1 MASQPTTKSQ
11 VQAYQF
17 VLRRMESALVRKDA
31 VMLHDPMA
39 SHRRATVVGI
49 LVACVGCI
57 GFLVWGL
64 FGGKGTVPN
73 PGSIVIGKQS
83 GSVYVV
89 ATDPQAQ
96 KRLIPMLNMASAK
109 LLVMAMAQGQGGQ
122 APKPTT
128 VNDAA
133 LADFPRGPRTGMVN
147 APDYLPAPNNIAAPS
162 WAVCDNI
169 QGAGTVTTVVGGAD
183 PQGFALAPNQSLY
196 VQDQTSHRI
205 FLVYV
210 PASVPGQPNTHVVKA
225 EVDQTQT
232 AVMDMY
238 GLAGQTPRP
247 ISTSMLN
254 AIPNAPALTVPTVT
268 GRGQAATYMH
278 SANPYQVGDVV
289 KETVNGNAYRY
300 YVLLQSGKQQISE
313 GAAAVLNAVKQG
325 GGDMANATNALA
337 NANNAQGQHLAVDT
351 WPAVVPAPVTAPQSS
366 GSCLSWKNVN
376 GDQVITANLNKGNA
390 APKPPVQLAQ
400 FDGVGPKLD
409 FVYLP
414 PGQAAVV
421 RGAANE
427 AGASSGPLYLV
438 SDSGVKYGI
447 KDVATAQ
454 GLGVINGGG
463 DIKAAPASIM
473 ATLPTGDFLDPA
485 QASFVYDSITQPTL
499 GVNRPLP
506 PLNQQGSAG

>member
-31 VMLHDPMA
+31 VMLHDPMG
-39 SHRRATVVGI
+39 SHKRATVVGV

-96 KRLIPMLNMASAK
+96 KRLIPMLNMTSAK
-109 LLVMAMAQGQGGQ
+109 LLVMAMAQGQSGQ
-122 APKPTT
+122 APQPTT

-147 APDYLPAPNNIAAPS
+147 APDYLPAPNNTAMPS
-162 WAVCDNI
+162 WAVCDNV
-169 QGAGTVTTVVGGAD
+169 QGAGTITTVIGGAD
-183 PQGFALAPNQSLY
+183 PQGIALAPNQSLY

-210 PASVPGQPNTHVVKA
+210 PASVPGQPNTRAVKA
-225 EVDQTQT
+225 EVDQTQA
-232 AVMDMY
+232 AVVDMY
-238 GLAGQTPRP
+238 GLAGLTPRP

-254 AIPNAPALTVPTVT
+254 AIPTAPALTVPNIA
-268 GRGQAATYMH
+268 GRGQSAGYMH
-278 SANPYQVGDVV
+278 SANPYRVGDVV
-289 KETVNGNAYRY
+289 KETVNANTYRY

-313 GAAAVLNAVKQG
+313 GAAAVINAAKQA

-337 NANNAQGQHLAVDT
+337 NANNAQGEHLAVDT
-351 WPAVVPAPVTAPQSS
+351 WPAVVPTPVNTAQFT
-366 GSCLSWKNVN
+366 GSCLAWKNVN
-376 GDQVITANLNKGNA
+376 GDQNITVNLNKGNA
-390 APKPPVQLAQ
+390 TPKAPVQLAE

-409 FVYLP
+409 YFYLP

-427 AGASSGPLYLV
+427 AGANSGPLYLV
-438 SDSGVKYGI
+438 SDVGVKYGI
-447 KDVATAQ
+447 KDVPTAQ
-454 GLGVINGGG
+454 GLGVINGAG

-499 GVNRPLP
+499 GVNRPQP
-506 PLNQQGSAG
+506 NPNQQGNAG